1 LHAPVWVGTGVPPVS
16 HYFSPILDDKRP
28 FPLYWLRME
37 IKPSLLIVDDELGAR
52 QSLEVI
58 LEDDYRVLSAVN
70 GQEALEILQREA
82 IDLVLLDVN
91 MPNMDGLKVLQKIKE
106 QDEEIDVIMVSALNL
121 ARKAAD
127 AIKLGAYDYI
137 TKPYEPDDIL
147 STVNRVISK
156 QRLQRELDLL
166 RKEIEESRGFDE
178 IVSQDG
184 AMIEIFQ
191 LIKKVAYTSTNVL
204 ISGESGTGKE
214 LIARSIHRQGNRK
227 NGPFVAINC
236 AAIPSELMESE
247 MFGHEK
253 GAFTGAHTRTIGK
266 FEYAN
271 GGTLFLDEI
280 SALRSD
286 LQAKL
291 LRVLQ
296 EREIERIGSNKPI
309 HVDIR
314 VIAATNT
321 NLEVA
326 VSRGKFRQ
334 DLYFRLNVVPIP
346 IPPLRERKEDIP
358 LLTNHFLNKFN
369 MAFNKRIPGFTE
381 KSLAVLSR
389 YHWPGNI
396 RELENLI
403 ERIVVLSTEDEL
415 IDIKDIPLEV
425 LLNSEEEP
433 EESEY
438 QKSGLI
444 KIREEFEKR
453 VLFNVLEAV
462 QGNQSEAAKILKIN
476 RNTLIQKA
484 RQFGILLKKEPGK

>member
-1 LHAPVWVGTGVPPVS
+1 
-16 HYFSPILDDKRP
+16 
-28 FPLYWLRME
+28 ME
-37 IKPSLLIVDDELGAR
+37 LKPTLLIVDDELGAR

-58 LEDDYRVLSAVN
+58 LEDDYRVLTAVD
-70 GQEALEILQREA
+70 GQEALEVLQKEA
-82 IDLVLLDVN
+82 VDLVLLDVN
-91 MPNMDGLKVLQKIKE
+91 MPDMDGLEVLEKVKE
-106 QDEEIDVIMVSALNL
+106 LDEGIDVIMVSALNL

-127 AIKLGAYDYI
+127 AIKSGAYDYI
-137 TKPYEPDDIL
+137 TKPYEPEDIL

-156 QRLQRELDLL
+156 QRLHRELDLL
-166 RKEIEESRGFDE
+166 RREVEETRGFDQ
-178 IVSQDG
+178 IVSQNG
-184 AMIEIFQ
+184 MMLEIFQ

-214 LIARSIHRQGNRK
+214 LIARSIHRQGDRK

-266 FEYAN
+266 FEHAN

-309 HVDIR
+309 RVDIR

-321 NLEVA
+321 NLEDA
-326 VSRGKFRQ
+326 VSRGRFRQ
-334 DLYFRLNVVPIP
+334 DLYFRLNVVPIS
-346 IPPLRERKEDIP
+346 IPPLRERIEDIP
-358 LLTNHFLNKFN
+358 LLADHFLNKFN
-369 MAFNKRIPGFTE
+369 TSFNKRIPGFTKRAIE
-381 KSLAVLSR
+381 VLSR

-403 ERIVVLSTEDEL
+403 ERIVVLSTSEES
-415 IDIKDIPLEV
+415 IDLKSIPLEI
-425 LLNSEEEP
+425 LINSDHEP
-433 EESEY
+433 LESDY
-438 QKSGLI
+438 QKNGLI
-444 KIREEFEKR
+444 RVREEFER
-453 VLFNVLEAV
+453 RILLNVLDAV
-462 QGNQSEAAKILKIN
+462 QGNQTEAAKILKIN
-476 RNTLIQKA
+476 RNTFIQKA
-484 RQFGILLKKEPGK
+484 RQFGILLKKEPR

>member
-1 LHAPVWVGTGVPPVS
+1 
-16 HYFSPILDDKRP
+16 
-28 FPLYWLRME
+28 ME
-37 IKPSLLIVDDELGAR
+37 IKPTLLIVDDELGAR

-58 LEDDYRVLSAVN
+58 LEDDYRVLSAMN
-70 GQEALEILQREA
+70 GHEALAILQREA

-91 MPNMDGLKVLQKIKE
+91 MPDMDGLEVLEKIKE
-106 QDEEIDVIMVSALNL
+106 QDDETDVIMVSALNL
-121 ARKAAD
+121 ARQAAD
-127 AIKLGAYDYI
+127 AIKSGAYDYI
-137 TKPYEPDDIL
+137 TKPYEPEDIL

-156 QRLQRELDLL
+156 QRLHRELDLL
-166 RKEIEESRGFDE
+166 RKEVEESRGFDE
-178 IVSQDG
+178 IVSQNKG
-184 AMIEIFQ
+184 MFEIFQ
-191 LIKKVAYTSTNVL
+191 LIKKVAYTSSNIL
-204 ISGESGTGKE
+204 ITGESGTGKE

-227 NGPFVAINC
+227 NGPFVAVNC

-309 HVDIR
+309 RVDIR

-321 NLEVA
+321 NLEDA
-326 VSRGKFRQ
+326 VSKGKFRQ
-334 DLYFRLNVVPIP
+334 DLYFRLNVVPIS
-346 IPPLRERKEDIP
+346 IPPLRDRKEDIP
-358 LLTNHFLNKFN
+358 LLANHFLNKFN
-369 MAFNKRIPGFTE
+369 AAFNKKIPGFTE
-381 KSLAVLSR
+381 KAVDVLGR
-389 YHWPGNI
+389 YYWPGNI
-396 RELENLI
+396 RELENLV
-403 ERIVVLSTEDEL
+403 ERIVVLSTGDGL
-415 IDIKDIPLEV
+415 IDLKNIPLEI
-425 LLNSEEEP
+425 LMNSEQEP
-433 EESEY
+433 QDSDY

-453 VLFNVLEAV
+453 ILLNVLEAV
-462 QGNQSEAAKILKIN
+462 QWNQTEAAKILKIN
-476 RNTLIQKA
+476 RNTLIQKS
-484 RQFGILLKKEPGK
+484 RQFGILMKKDPIKQP

>member
-1 LHAPVWVGTGVPPVS
+1 
-16 HYFSPILDDKRP
+16 
-28 FPLYWLRME
+28 ME
-37 IKPSLLIVDDELGAR
+37 LKPTLLIVDDELGAR

-70 GQEALEILQREA
+70 GQEALDVFQRET
-82 IDLVLLDVN
+82 INLVLLDVN
-91 MPNMDGLKVLQKIKE
+91 MPDMDGLEVLQKMKE
-106 QDEEIDVIMVSALNL
+106 LDEDIDVIMVSALNL

-127 AIKLGAYDYI
+127 AIKSGAYDYI
-137 TKPYEPDDIL
+137 TKPYEPEDIL

-156 QRLQRELDLL
+156 QRLHRELDLL
-166 RKEIEESRGFDE
+166 RREVEETRGFDQ

-184 AMIEIFQ
+184 MMIEIFQ

-204 ISGESGTGKE
+204 ITGESGTGKE

-266 FEYAN
+266 FEHAN

-309 HVDIR
+309 RVDIR

-321 NLEVA
+321 NLEDAVA
-326 VSRGKFRQ
+326 RGKFRQ
-334 DLYFRLNVVPIP
+334 DLYFRLNVVPVS
-346 IPPLRERKEDIP
+346 IPPLRDRKEDIP
-358 LLTNHFLNKFN
+358 LLANHFLNKFN
-369 MAFNKRIPGFTE
+369 TAFNKRIPGFTE
-381 KSLAVLSR
+381 RALEVLSR

-403 ERIVVLSTEDEL
+403 ERIVVLCTTEES
-415 IDIKDIPLEV
+415 IDIKSIPIEV
-425 LLNSEEEP
+425 LINSDHEP
-433 EESEY
+433 DESDY

-453 VLFNVLEAV
+453 ILLNVLDAV
-462 QGNQSEAAKILKIN
+462 QGNQTEAAKILKIN
-476 RNTLIQKA
+476 RNTLLQKA
-484 RQFGILLKKEPGK
+484 RQFGILLKKDSR